1 MNKFNLKF
9 LSRNLNVLMED
20 RNNHLPLKEVLR
32 NRIINRRL
40 KISLPKSK
48 KVKSN
53 SRAVWSIPLV
63 FMEEMLE
70 TIKVNQKDK
79 AKDSS
84 NSHK

>member
-20 RNNHLPLKEVLR
+20 RNNHLLLKEVLP

-40 KISLPKSK
+40 KTSLLKSK

-53 SRAVWSIPLV
+53 SRVVWSIPLV

-70 TIKVNQKDK
+70 KIKVNQKDK
-79 AKDSS
+79 AIDSS